1 MFVTLNPR
9 EESVLRYRFGF
20 DDGIELTLE
29 DTARILGV
37 TRERVQQI
45 EKAIEDETKI
55 VIKNK

>member
-45 EKAIEDETKI
+45 EKSNREDETKI
-55 VIKNK
+55 VIKK